1 VFSLPT
7 FRRLVTS
14 TGPPL
19 LRYAALVIV
28 ASIGAWIGLVL
39 GAQVDEQVGP
49 FHTHLSLVPS
59 WTGDTRVDIPPLGSL
74 TVDSHDGP
82 LQLRVDVVEI
92 DSDAARD
99 IVNNPSSLRGVGAS
113 VTSELRSGVIVLLVR
128 GLVSAVFGAAVIT
141 LLAWRMRWR
150 ALLAAG
156 LAAATFLGAGGVA
169 RLSFDEGSIAE
180 PRFEGLLVSAPAVV
194 GTARS
199 VVSDFAQY
207 EAELAKIVTNV
218 SELYQAAST
227 LPTFSPDDSTVRV
240 LHVSD
245 LHLNPSAWGVM
256 HSVVRQYSIDV
267 VVDTGDFTD
276 RGLALE
282 GQQYARQIPTLGVP
296 YVWIRGNHDSAA
308 VQAAVAAQP
317 NAVVL
322 DDGSTAEVAG
332 LRFVGTGDPRFTPNR
347 AEGRRDEQL
356 LDREAEAFARAVRRQ
371 EPPPDIA
378 LVHDPTLAPSLAGL
392 VPLILAGHVHERSVE
407 QLESGTQLMVQGSTG
422 GAGLRG
428 LEGEEPKELQMSV
441 LYLDRSSRRLEA
453 WDELTLGGIGL
464 TSAEIVRRIAAEPSD
479 DDAAT

>member
-1 VFSLPT
+1 M
-7 FRRLVTS
+7 
-14 TGPPL
+14 
-19 LRYAALVIV
+19 AC
-28 ASIGAWIGLVL
+28 
-39 GAQVDEQVGP
+39 
-49 FHTHLSLVPS
+49 
-59 WTGDTRVDIPPLGSL
+59 
-74 TVDSHDGP
+74 
-82 LQLRVDVVEI
+82 
-92 DSDAARD
+92 
-99 IVNNPSSLRGVGAS
+99 
-113 VTSELRSGVIVLLVR
+113 
-128 GLVSAVFGAAVIT
+128 VSAVFGAAVIT

-150 ALLAAG
+150 ALLEAG
-156 LAAATFLGAGGVA
+156 LAAATLLGGAA
-169 RLSFDEGSIAE
+169 WLTLDEGSIAE

-227 LPTFSPDDSTVRV
+227 LPTFSPDDSTIRV

-322 DDGSTAEVAG
+322 DDGSSRG
-332 LRFVGTGDPRFTPNR
+332 RRLRFVGTGDPRVHANR
-347 AEGRRDEQL
+347 TEGRRDEQL
-356 LDREAEAFARAVRRQ
+356 LDREAEALVRAVRRQ

-378 LVHDPTLAPSLAGL
+378 LVHDPTLAPSLVGL

-407 QLESGTQLMVQGSTG
+407 QLESGTELMVQGSTG

-464 TSAEIVRRIAAEPSD
+464 TSAEIVRRIAPEPAD
-479 DDAAT
+479 GDAAT